1 MVKGYQRSHSMARKK
16 KVTPGG
22 INTIIYRRRAPQA
35 AHCALCG
42 AILGGVP
49 AKRPIEMSKMPKTYK
64 RPERIYGGRVCP
76 KCLKNEIIKVVNE
89 VNIKTE

>member
-16 KVTPGG
+16 RTTPS
-22 INTIIYRRRAPQA
+22 NQEVIIYRRRAPKQ

-49 AKRPIEMSKMPKTYK
+49 AKRPVDMAKLPKTYK
-64 RPERIYGGRVCP
+64 RPERQYGGRVCP
-76 KCLKNEIIKVVNE
+76 TCLKNALIKE
-89 VNIKTE
+89 VKSN